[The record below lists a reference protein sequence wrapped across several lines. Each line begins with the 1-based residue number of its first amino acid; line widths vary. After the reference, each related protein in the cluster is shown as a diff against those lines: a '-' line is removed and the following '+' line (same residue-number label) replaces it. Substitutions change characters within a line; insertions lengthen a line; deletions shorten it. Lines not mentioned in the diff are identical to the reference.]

1 MRYGEMSCGR
11 FLEELSSKQA
21 VPGGG
26 GASALAGA
34 LGAALGSMVGNL
46 TLGKKKYADVE
57 VEILTLN
64 ERADP
69 LREKLLSLADADA
82 EAFLPLSEVYSMPKE
97 TPEEQ
102 AARAKA
108 MESALDA
115 ACAVPMEIMEA
126 SCRVTELL
134 EVYAEKGSTLAVS
147 DAGVGAALCS
157 AAIRGASLN
166 VFINTKYM
174 ADREKAAALETKAG
188 AMLAE
193 FVPRAEAVYASVA
206 ARLSAKKEG

>member
-57 VEILTLN
+57 AEILALN
-64 ERADP
+64 ERAEP
-69 LREKLLSLADADA
+69 LREKLLTLADADA
-82 EAFLPLSEVYSMPKE
+82 EAFLPLSAVYSMPKD

-102 AARAKA
+102 AARAAA

-115 ACAVPMEIMEA
+115 ASAVPIEIMEA
-126 SCRVTELL
+126 VCRVVELL

-174 ADREKAAALETKAG
+174 ANRERAAALEASAG
-188 AMLAE
+188 TMLAE
-193 FVPRAEAVYASVA
+193 YIPRAERIYESVV
-206 ARLSAKKEG
+206 ARLTAKKEG

>member
-1 MRYGEMSCGR
+1 MRYREMSCGR

-26 GASALAGA
+26 GASALGAA

-57 VEILTLN
+57 AEILAIN
-64 ERADP
+64 EQADP
-69 LREKLLSLADADA
+69 LREKLLALADADA
-82 EAFLPLSEVYSMPKE
+82 EAFLPLSKVYSMPKD

-102 AARAKA
+102 AARAAA
-108 MESALDA
+108 MESALDS

-126 SCRVTELL
+126 ACRVVELL

-147 DAGVGAALCS
+147 DAGVGAVLCS

-166 VFINTKYM
+166 VFINTRSM
-174 ADREKAAALETKAG
+174 ADREKAAALDAKAG

-193 FVPRAEAVYASVA
+193 FVPRAERVYESVA

>member
-1 MRYGEMSCGR
+1 MRYREMSCGR

-26 GASALAGA
+26 GASALGAA

-57 VEILTLN
+57 AEILAIN
-64 ERADP
+64 EQADP
-69 LREKLLSLADADA
+69 LREKLLALADADA
-82 EAFLPLSEVYSMPKE
+82 EAFLPLSKVYSMPKD

-102 AARAKA
+102 AARAAA

-126 SCRVTELL
+126 ACRVVELL

-147 DAGVGAALCS
+147 DAGVGAVLCS

-166 VFINTKYM
+166 VFINTRSM
-174 ADREKAAALETKAG
+174 ADREKAAALDAKAG

-193 FVPRAEAVYASVA
+193 FVPRAERVYESVA